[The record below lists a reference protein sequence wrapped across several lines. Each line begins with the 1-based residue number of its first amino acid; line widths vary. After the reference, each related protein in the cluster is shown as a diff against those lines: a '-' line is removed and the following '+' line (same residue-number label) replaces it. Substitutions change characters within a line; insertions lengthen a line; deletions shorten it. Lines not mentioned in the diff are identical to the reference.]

1 MVVVFPDFRENQVM
15 SFRRIVKVAFVVLL
29 AFAMPQS
36 RLAEA
41 QTSTGTI
48 SGVVTDAS
56 GGVVANAEAKA
67 TNEATGQTWTAASG
81 TSGEFQLQNLP
92 PGSYAV
98 EVSAAGFQVFR
109 ANKIGVSVGSAYNL
123 PVRLAVESA
132 RKVVIVHG
140 EVADDYKPTA
150 MAIGNLSS
158 QPLQELPISGL
169 VVTRSLLDDQQ
180 ARLLSDV
187 AKNDAS
193 VGEDYAPVGYYQDF
207 EIRGFPLDLASGIKI
222 NGLSAAGEQ
231 LIALENK
238 DAVEFLHGV
247 DSDEVGVASGGGLV
261 NGAVSSRGCQ

>member
-1 MVVVFPDFRENQVM
+1 M
-15 SFRRIVKVAFVVLL
+15 SFRWMVIAAFVVSVALVL
-29 AFAMPQS
+29 PQWQLV
-36 RLAEA
+36 RA

-56 GGVVANAEAKA
+56 GGVVTNAEVKA
-67 TNEATGQTWTAASG
+67 TNEATGQTWTAASSS
-81 TSGEFQLQNLP
+81 SGEFQLQNLP
-92 PGSYAV
+92 AGSYTV
-98 EVSAAGFQVFR
+98 EVSAAGFQVFH
-109 ANKIGVSVGSAYNL
+109 ANKIGVASGSVYNL
-123 PVRLAVESA
+123 PVRLVVESL
-132 RKVVIVHG
+132 RKVVIVTG
-140 EVADDYKPTA
+140 RAADDYKPAA
-150 MAIGNLSS
+150 MAIGNLSN
-158 QPLQELPISGL
+158 QPLQELPLSAL

-247 DSDEVGVASGGGLV
+247 DSDEV
-261 NGAVSSRGCQ
+261 